1 MRQVTLR
8 TRLTAWYTLAL
19 LIAVGLFGADVIWG
33 EGRVGLRR
41 VDRDLGS
48 VASQVM
54 VALNESPELASTET
68 AFERGCHVATLP
80 DTAVAI
86 LDARGPVVAC
96 HDGPPLPV
104 PQQSSYSGRV
114 VTSVPTPNG
123 DWRVLTEPHVV
134 GGQQLLIRV
143 ARPLSDVRRSQHE
156 VLEAMEVAIPLVL
169 LLAGG
174 GGFWLA
180 SIGLRPISDMARAA
194 AAMAPGATCDLGHA
208 NRNDELGQLARA
220 FNGLLARLRAS
231 LMTQRRFMADASH
244 ELRTP
249 VSVIRSASDVTL
261 DREHRT
267 ETEYREALSITGAQA
282 RHLSRLVEQML
293 VLARADAGG
302 YPLRFVDL
310 YLDEVIQECQR
321 TVKVMADAHG
331 VTVTACAEGEVELR
345 GDEELL
351 RQLILNVLQNAV
363 QHTPR
368 SGLVTIRLEL
378 AGTDAIIR
386 VSDTGSGVA
395 PADQERIFERFVQL
409 DPARR
414 HLGAGLGLPIA
425 RWIAEAH
432 GGSLVL
438 EQSSRSGSTFRVV
451 LPRSPR
457 SIQE

>member
-1 MRQVTLR
+1 MTVS
-8 TRLTAWYTLAL
+8 TA
-19 LIAVGLFGADVIWG
+19 D
-33 EGRVGLRR
+33 
-41 VDRDLGS
+41 
-48 VASQVM
+48 
-54 VALNESPELASTET
+54 
-68 AFERGCHVATLP
+68 
-80 DTAVAI
+80 
-86 LDARGPVVAC
+86 
-96 HDGPPLPV
+96 
-104 PQQSSYSGRV
+104 
-114 VTSVPTPNG
+114 G
-123 DWRVLTEPHVV
+123 DWRVLTEPHAF
-134 GGQQLLIRV
+134 GGQPMLIRV

-180 SIGLRPISDMARAA
+180 SIGLRPITDMAGAA
-194 AAMAPGATCDLGHA
+194 AAMAPSATSDLGHA
-208 NRNDELGQLARA
+208 DRQDELGQLARA
-220 FNGLLARLRAS
+220 FNGLVARLRAS
-231 LMTQRRFMADASH
+231 LITQRQFMADASH

-261 DREHRT
+261 DREHRI

-310 YLDEVIQECQR
+310 YLDEVIEECRR
-321 TVKVMADAHG
+321 TVAVMADAHG
-331 VTVTACAEGEVELR
+331 VSVTVCPAGEVELR

-351 RQLILNVLQNAV
+351 RQLILNLLQNAV

-368 SGLVTIRLEL
+368 SGHVTIRVDP
-378 AGTDAIIR
+378 AASDAIIR

-395 PADQERIFERFVQL
+395 PVDQERIFERFVQL

-438 EQSSRSGSTFRVV
+438 EQSKPSGSTFRVV

-457 SIQE
+457 SVVTATT

>member
-1 MRQVTLR
+1 MRRLTLR
-8 TRLTAWYTLAL
+8 TRLTVWYTLAL

-41 VDRDLGS
+41 VDRDLAS
-48 VASQVM
+48 MASQV
-54 VALNESPELASTET
+54 VAALDESYEHPSAET
-68 AFERGCHVATLP
+68 APEHGCHVATLP
-80 DTAVAI
+80 GTAVAI
-86 LDARGPVVAC
+86 LDARGALVAC
-96 HDGPPLPV
+96 HDGPPLPA
-104 PQQSSYSGRV
+104 PQQASYAGRIV
-114 VTSVPTPNG
+114 ITVPTADG
-123 DWRVLTEPHVV
+123 DWRVLTEPHAV
-134 GGQQLLIRV
+134 GGQQMLIRV
-143 ARPLSDVRRSQHE
+143 ARSLSDVRRSQHE

-180 SIGLRPISDMARAA
+180 SIGLRPISDMARTA
-194 AAMAPGATCDLGHA
+194 AAMAPGATTDLGHA
-208 NRNDELGQLARA
+208 DRDDELGQLARA
-220 FNGLLARLRAS
+220 FNGLVARLRAS

-261 DREHRT
+261 DREHRN
-267 ETEYREALSITGAQA
+267 EGEYREALSITGAQA

-321 TVKVMADAHG
+321 TVAVMAEAHG
-331 VTVTACAEGEVELR
+331 VTVTSCAAGEVELR

-351 RQLILNVLQNAV
+351 RQLILNLLQNAV

-368 SGLVTIRLEL
+368 SGLVTIRLEV
-378 AGTDAIIR
+378 AGPDAIIR
-386 VSDTGSGVA
+386 VSDTGPGVP

-432 GGSLVL
+432 GGSLAL
-438 EQSSRSGSTFRVV
+438 EQSTSSGSTFRVV

-457 SIQE
+457 SIQN